1 MSVGKSN
8 RLSFF
13 IALTAAC
20 VLLPFATQA
29 RQQTSPSQQAF
40 SVADA
45 ARRARQQKKN
55 SAKASKVIDDDNLSS
70 NIKPGP
76 DVINVG
82 APASELSNPGEVGN
96 TANADQAAHKQA
108 DPSAAGE
115 DAEIARLKEQ
125 VAQSEKELDLL
136 KREFA
141 LDSEAYYSK
150 TDFSSDKAG
159 KAKLDGEQQQISDKQ
174 QELERLKT
182 RLAALLELQT
192 RRKPKSAQAPSGQS
206 EKPANPQP

>member
-13 IALTAAC
+13 VSLTAAC
-20 VLLPFATQA
+20 VLLSFATPA
-29 RQQTSPSQQAF
+29 RQQNNPSQQTP

-55 SAKASKVIDDDNLSS
+55 SAKASKVIDDDNLAP
-70 NIKPGP
+70 NLRPGP
-76 DVINVG
+76 DSINVG

-159 KAKLDGEQQQISDKQ
+159 KAKLDSEQQQISDKQ

-182 RLAALLELQT
+182 GLAALQEL